1 MEERQII
8 SQYFLILLRYTWS
21 SDDPINWT
29 SLKYM
34 FSEGLQRGRGKKII
48 LIRVHFM
55 AGEWL
60 FYDLQKGVAR
70 V

>member
-1 MEERQII
+1 
-8 SQYFLILLRYTWS
+8 
-21 SDDPINWT
+21 
-29 SLKYM
+29 M
-34 FSEGLQRGRGKKII
+34 FSEGLQSGRGKEII

-60 FYDLQKGVAR
+60 FYDLQKGVTC